1 MFVNDEMEIFIEAVH
16 KYKSYEC
23 YKRIAASILTVSH
36 FRCKNA
42 NRKHGFVCG
51 TPNIDRQKHLMNELK
66 QRYTQNELTEFIIY
80 LENLNDET
88 LSNEYVEIFLN
99 LLKMTPIIPIKRNRA
114 FDEICFQKNK
124 EITVSVLE
132 NLKKRGTILN
142 YDFQEEHIVFF
153 KPLLSKAEM
162 LIQIGVDAYSI
173 VGRVNGKID
182 DIQNHINVIAAAS
195 LLTNDINCDDRI
207 IGKWIF
213 NSYSGSFLYCLKN
226 SFDFSSPE
234 NIELMIECAI
244 SEFNESLPL
253 INDFISE
260 TKNLNSHAV
269 IVRQDII
276 EKLLGK
282 TDFE

>member
-1 MFVNDEMEIFIEAVH
+1 
-16 KYKSYEC
+16 
-23 YKRIAASILTVSH
+23 
-36 FRCKNA
+36 
-42 NRKHGFVCG
+42 
-51 TPNIDRQKHLMNELK
+51 MNELK

-88 LSNEYVEIFLN
+88 LSNEYVEMFLN
-99 LLKMTPIIPIKRNRA
+99 LLKMAPIIPIKRNRA

-132 NLKKRGTILN
+132 DLIKRGTILN

-153 KPLLSKAEM
+153 KPLLSKTEM

-182 DIQNHINVIAAAS
+182 DIQNKINVIAAAA

-226 SFDFSSPE
+226 SFDFSSLE

-260 TKNLNSHAV
+260 AKNLNSSAV

-282 TDFE
+282 KTDFE